1 MKPYRS
7 FAYLP
12 PFAFEKL
19 PSRENEQGLMANATE
34 MPSFKMLCTNNN
46 EFTGAAAH
54 VAAPPPQQ
62 RQALCQVRQ
71 LASKW
76 QRLAT
81 QLRAQRLWESVT
93 VG

>member
-46 EFTGAAAH
+46 EFTGGAAATVAAAH
-54 VAAPPPQQ
+54 SVKSGS
-62 RQALCQVRQ
+62 L
-71 LASKW
+71 LANGRDW
-76 QRLAT
+76 RLSSG
-81 QLRAQRLWESVT
+81 LRGYGSQ
-93 VG
+93 